1 MKLPTKSEL
10 YEQIDALTKE
20 NIKLQEKLDEEK
32 QKRWL
37 SNKDKAITAFFS
49 TVPVTVLQIR
59 KLVLDHIDNA
69 GYWFT
74 FELDNDN
81 RRQTYCVRHT
91 DL

>member
-1 MKLPTKSEL
+1 M
-10 YEQIDALTKE
+10 
-20 NIKLQEKLDEEK
+20 

-81 RRQTYCVRHT
+81 RRQTYCVRHI

>member
-1 MKLPTKSEL
+1 MKPPTKSEL

-74 FELDNDN
+74 FELDSDN
-81 RRQTYCVRHT
+81 KRQTYCVRHT

>member
-37 SNKDKAITAFFS
+37 SNKDKAITAFFI